1 MKIRCLIFSVFSLF
15 LLAGCWDKA
24 ELNDVSIATGIA
36 IDPGEEKKYKLTVEV
51 VNSSEFSKQGAE
63 GNAPV
68 VTFSQ
73 EGNSL
78 SELANKMNVGF
89 IREVIYSH
97 TRVLY
102 INEEVAKEGILG
114 FLDYLERSGHF
125 RNDFNI
131 LITDGPASDYTK
143 ITYPVLKS
151 PSLKMHQ
158 QIKTFLQEWGGDP
171 HIQLTDFIEAIVS
184 KGRSPVASTII
195 ISGDP
200 EKGASTEN
208 NKQID
213 VKTRVEMSGIAL
225 FDNEKMVGK
234 LPLEDARNYL
244 WTQELEKT
252 SLTIPCEKDETK
264 KNIDVR
270 IIHSHSKLRSSYKDG
285 KPTFHVDINGE
296 GRLQGTECKKDVT
309 NLEVFLEYEKNVN
322 EHIKKEVT
330 STIQKVQEKYGVDIF
345 GFGDALNRSQY
356 KKFKEV
362 EKKWNEEFAK
372 GNVEVHVNM
381 HLLRYGIKN
390 KSFLTDTPVSENE

>member
-1 MKIRCLIFSVFSLF
+1 MKKNPFILSIFS
-15 LLAGCWDKA
+15 LLLLTGCWDKT

-36 IDPGEEKKYKLTVEV
+36 VDKGEEKKYKLTVEV

-78 SELANKMNVGF
+78 SELANKMNVGL

-131 LITDGPASDYTK
+131 LITEGPASDYTK
-143 ITYPVLKS
+143 ITYPVQKS
-151 PSLKMHQ
+151 PSLKVHQ
-158 QIKTFLQEWGGDP
+158 QIKTLLNEWGGDP
-171 HIQLTDFIEAIVS
+171 HIQLTDFIEAIIS
-184 KGRSPVASTII
+184 KGRSPVASAII
-195 ISGDP
+195 INGDP
-200 EKGASTEN
+200 KKGASTEN
-208 NKQID
+208 NKEIE
-213 VKTRVEMSGIAL
+213 VGARVEMDGIAI
-225 FDNEKMVGK
+225 FDNEKLVGK
-234 LPLEDARNYL
+234 ISLEDARNYL
-244 WTQELEKT
+244 WTQSLEKT

-264 KNIDVR
+264 ENIDVR
-270 IIHSHSKLRSSYKDG
+270 IIHSHSKLRTSYKNG
-285 KPTFHVDINGE
+285 MPIFHVDINGE
-296 GRLQGTECKKDVT
+296 GRLQGTECRKDIT
-309 NLEVFLEYEKNVN
+309 KLDVFLEYEKNME

-330 STIQKVQEKYGVDIF
+330 NTIQKVQEKHGVDIF
-345 GFGDALNRSQY
+345 GFGDALNRSQP

-362 EKKWNEEFAK
+362 ENKWNEEFIK
-372 GNVEVHVNM
+372 GEVEVHVDM
-381 HLLRYGIKN
+381 HLLRNGIKN
-390 KSFLTDTPVSENE
+390 KSFLSDIPSAEEE